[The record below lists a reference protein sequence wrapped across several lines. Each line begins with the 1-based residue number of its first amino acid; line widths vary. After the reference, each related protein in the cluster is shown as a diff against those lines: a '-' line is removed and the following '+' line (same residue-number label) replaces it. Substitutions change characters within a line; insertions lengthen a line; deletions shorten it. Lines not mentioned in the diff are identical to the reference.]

1 MALGFASATADSLL
15 NAFGN
20 ATAYTG
26 TSTPFVKLHI
36 GSPGSAGT
44 SNAAGETTRKS
55 LSFGTSSGGSM
66 TNDVALTWT
75 SVASSETYTHFS
87 VWDASSAGTFLG
99 SGSVTAN
106 AVTAG
111 DTFTVAIAGLTA
123 TLSVAA

>member
-1 MALGFASATADSLL
+1 MALGFSSAQADAILDG
-15 NAFGN
+15 FGN

-26 TSTPFVKLHI
+26 ASTPFVKLHT

-44 SNAAGETTRKS
+44 SNAAGETTRKA
-55 LSFGTSSGGSM
+55 LSFGASSGGTM
-66 TNDVALTWT
+66 ANDTALTWT

-87 VWDASSAGTFLG
+87 VWTASSAGTFLA
-99 SGSVTAN
+99 SGTVTSN